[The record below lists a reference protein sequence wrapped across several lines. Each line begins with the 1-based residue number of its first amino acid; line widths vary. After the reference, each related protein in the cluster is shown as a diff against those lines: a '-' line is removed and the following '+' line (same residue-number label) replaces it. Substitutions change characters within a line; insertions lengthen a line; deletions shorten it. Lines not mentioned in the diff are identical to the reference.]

1 MKPFVATFKIRQK
14 VGDWFKM
21 KNEDALCIKDDV
33 HTHLDVCYSLFCY
46 CSHSVHYR
54 KLPLIVTVTVG
65 PI

>member
-33 HTHLDVCYSLFCY
+33 HTHLDVSVLFVILLLQSFGALPKTAVNSDCY
-46 CSHSVHYR
+46 C
-54 KLPLIVTVTVG
+54 I
-65 PI
+65 